1 MQKYAKICR
10 NILISRLSVKM
21 EHAQLT
27 SFLKNMEQT
36 WKLSICVKDF
46 VGFIPIDKALYEAL
60 TPYLGHNNPYCIHVK
75 SDKERYH
82 HCLSMMKKIFTKSMY
97 LNGKSFYGIC
107 YAGVGE
113 YVFPI
118 TGNDQ
123 LLGAITV
130 GCAAVPP
137 DLYRPRIERAMVNAS
152 EEERRRAFELYENN
166 IIPMTATSEQI
177 VPAFEFVASYLAQS
191 YHAMT
196 SSGNSLIIAKKRTN
210 NEEVFKHFLNFVHEH
225 YSEDLNVKKICNELY
240 CSESYLNHL
249 VKKRLGVTISTYIN
263 KLRVEHAKEF
273 LLNTDDSI
281 LNVAVKVGFSDQSY
295 FSRVFMQL
303 MDITPS
309 EFRRRYK

>member
-1 MQKYAKICR
+1 MD
-10 NILISRLSVKM
+10 
-21 EHAQLT
+21 HHQLYN
-27 SFLKNMEQT
+27 FLKNMEQT

-46 VGFIPIDKALYEAL
+46 VGFIPIDKSLYIAL
-60 TPYLGHNNPYCIHVK
+60 TPYLGHNNPYCIHIK
-75 SDKERYH
+75 SNKDRYH

-97 LNGKSFYGIC
+97 TNGNSFFGIC

-118 TGNDQ
+118 TSSNQ
-123 LLGAITV
+123 VLGAITV
-130 GCAAVPP
+130 GCAALSMDQVK
-137 DLYRPRIERAMVNAS
+137 PRIERAMENAT
-152 EEERRRAFELYENN
+152 EEERQRAFELYEKN
-166 IIPMTATSEQI
+166 IVPMTVTSEQI

-191 YHAMT
+191 YHAMN
-196 SSGNSLIIAKKRTN
+196 SSGDSLIIAKKRTN
-210 NEEVFKHFLNFVHEH
+210 TEEVFKQFLAYVDKH
-225 YSEDLNVKKICNELY
+225 YAEKLNVKTICAELF

-263 KLRVEHAKEF
+263 KLRIEHAKEI
-273 LLNTDDSI
+273 LLNTEDSI
-281 LNVAVKVGFSDQSY
+281 INVAGQVGFQDQSY